1 MNYKCAP
8 VRLRWPDKQEM
19 VALPQRGAVMTIRR
33 FIRAAAPF
41 AIVLAVTGCAM
52 FPEGD
57 STCTGQ
63 GPNSASWPYCAPSEP
78 GGPGPVD
85 DPIDPTGR
93 SVSG

>member
-1 MNYKCAP
+1 MALCL
-8 VRLRWPDKQEM
+8 RLPDKQGK
-19 VALPQRGAVMTIRR
+19 VARPQRGAVMTIRR
-33 FIRAAAPF
+33 FIRAVAPL
-41 AIVLAVTGCAM
+41 IVLVALSGCAA
-52 FPEGD
+52 FPSGD

-93 SVSG
+93 GVRG

>member
-1 MNYKCAP
+1 
-8 VRLRWPDKQEM
+8 
-19 VALPQRGAVMTIRR
+19 MTIRR
-33 FIRAAAPF
+33 FIRAVAPL
-41 AIVLAVTGCAM
+41 IVLVALSGRAA
-52 FPEGD
+52 FPSGD

-93 SVSG
+93 GVRG

>member
-1 MNYKCAP
+1 MNYKSMALCL
-8 VRLRWPDKQEM
+8 RLPDKQGK
-19 VALPQRGAVMTIRR
+19 VARPQRGAVMTIRR
-33 FIRAAAPF
+33 FIRAVAPL
-41 AIVLAVTGCAM
+41 IVLVALSGCAA
-52 FPEGD
+52 FPSGD

-93 SVSG
+93 GVRG